1 MAVFAA
7 DRRLVRER
15 ARGRCEYCRMAEAW
29 EPYFSYHVE
38 HIMAL
43 QHGGSDAVG
52 NLAFACNHCN
62 LIKGPNLTSIDP
74 DSGKVTPLFNPRTD
88 SWDEH
93 FRRNGEHILGLTAI
107 GRTTVFLLQ
116 MNAPHRVEL
125 RAENADA
132 W

>member
-1 MAVFAA
+1 
-7 DRRLVRER
+7 
-15 ARGRCEYCRMAEAW
+15 MAEAW

-38 HIMAL
+38 HITAT
-43 QHGGSDAVG
+43 QHAGSDAET

-74 DSGKVTPLFNPRTD
+74 DTGKVTPLFNPRTE

-93 FRRNGEHILGLTAI
+93 FRRDGERILGLTPA

-116 MNAPHRVEL
+116 MNAPHRAEL
-125 RAENADA
+125 RVENADA